1 MISSQDL
8 RHHRMLAAIR
18 ENSIPEDELKYL
30 GIIDE
35 SHTYLI
41 DGKHIVKL
49 ENIIDFEE
57 VDDPESDSL

>member
-18 ENSIPEDELKYL
+18 ENNIPEDELKYL
-30 GIIDE
+30 EMVDE

>member
-18 ENSIPEDELKYL
+18 ENNIPEDELKYL
-30 GIIDE
+30 GMIDE

-41 DGKHIVKL
+41 DGNHIVKL